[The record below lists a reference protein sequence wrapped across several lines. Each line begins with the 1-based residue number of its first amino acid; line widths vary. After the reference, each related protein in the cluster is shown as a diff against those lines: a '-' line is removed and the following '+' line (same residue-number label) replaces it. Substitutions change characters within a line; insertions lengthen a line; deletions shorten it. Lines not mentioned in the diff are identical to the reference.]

1 MGEACRAM
9 ETLMVCGDY
18 RHAGM
23 MSCTGCVHACTS
35 AQILHDAAVSLHI
48 CSSSCVHLVIEFTK
62 YTPVCVC
69 ASELVFI

>member
-23 MSCTGCVHACTS
+23 MSCTGCVHACSS
-35 AQILHDAAVSLHI
+35 AQVLHDLSISLHI
-48 CSSSCVHLVIEFTK
+48 CTSVCMHLVTDHVN
-62 YTPVCVC
+62 VCVC
-69 ASELVFI
+69 VCVPVFT